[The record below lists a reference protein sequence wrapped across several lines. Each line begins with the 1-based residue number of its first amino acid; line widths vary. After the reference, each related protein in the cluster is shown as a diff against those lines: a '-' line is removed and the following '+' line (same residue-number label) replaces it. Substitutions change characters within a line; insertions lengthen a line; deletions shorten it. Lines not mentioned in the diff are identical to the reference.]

1 MRKEKQFP
9 SPPSVRAATGKAAP
23 GLFQAEPSPTE
34 GRHPW
39 SFSRYP
45 IPCSSRC
52 WLSVLQQG
60 GSFCSVGN
68 KRGRVFLGDE
78 NPTQT
83 PQNLKL
89 HKLSPG
95 HDRTPSPPGTRISG
109 DIPGHVPGRLQQPPC
124 PALSLNFMSVLC
136 ALRDEDPR
144 LWSPGSIP
152 AAEVN

>member
-9 SPPSVRAATGKAAP
+9 SPPSVREPTGKAAP

-34 GRHPW
+34 GRHPR

-83 PQNLKL
+83 PQNLKQ

-95 HDRTPSPPGTRISG
+95 HDRTSSPPMNQDLRRHPRTRS
-109 DIPGHVPGRLQQPPC
+109 RL
-124 PALSLNFMSVLC
+124 S
-136 ALRDEDPR
+136 
-144 LWSPGSIP
+144 P
-152 AAEVN
+152 AASLPCLEPEFYVCAVCTPG